1 MVFTSERL
9 DIVSNP
15 KQRKPLVLEAKV
27 AIDLRLIAGQES
39 EHRQAVPDVDPH
51 FGAFCR
57 NVLGLRA
64 QSVRGPELQVPERE
78 SNDKCGRV
86 YIGSWRAH
94 PP

>member
-27 AIDLRLIAGQES
+27 SIYLRLIAGQES
-39 EHRQAVPDVDPH
+39 DHRQAVPDVDPH
-51 FGAFCR
+51 FGALCG
-57 NVLGLRA
+57 NVLRLRA

-78 SNDKCGRV
+78 MNDKRERV
-86 YIGSWRAH
+86 HNESDRKSVV
-94 PP
+94 